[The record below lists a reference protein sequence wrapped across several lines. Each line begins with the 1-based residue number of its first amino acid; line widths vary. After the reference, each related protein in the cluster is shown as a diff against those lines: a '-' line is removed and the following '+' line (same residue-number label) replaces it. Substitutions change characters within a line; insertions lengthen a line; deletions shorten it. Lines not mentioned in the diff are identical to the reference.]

1 MLPHAHITLSELQR
15 LVKETLHERFALP
28 VWVSAE
34 ISEVKVNYS
43 GHCYLELVEK
53 GGDNGVPL
61 AQSRAVIWRTA
72 YSRIAGYFE
81 AETGQRLAAGIKILA
96 KVAVNYHELYGFS
109 LQITDIDPAYTLGDM
124 QRQRQQTIDCLR
136 KEGVWDMNREVGMP
150 AVVQRIAIVSS
161 ANAAGY
167 QDFCK
172 EIGKSPYRF
181 RLTLFDAFMQGAA
194 AEESIVAALCAV
206 ADRMEEFDAV
216 VIIRGGGSASDLN
229 CFNAYRLCTHVAQFP
244 LPVLTGIGHDKDTS
258 VADMVAHTAL
268 KTPTAVAGWL
278 VERMDTI
285 DAWLDNA
292 ALQLRDNVLVT
303 SRAQELRL
311 QELSSHLLFHAK
323 GLLRQR
329 GMALEQMRENLAA
342 SAGNFL
348 ARQASRLGN
357 AAELV
362 AGRSPER
369 ILRLGFAI
377 VRTGRQSRFLRR
389 TSRKRRHARHR
400 GRRWP
405 HRGHRSIHRNE
416 MTRAM
421 KEDTPFRIAFC
432 VLCHKYTPVLAEL
445 VHQLDAPGNGLFIH
459 VDGKAD
465 IGAFAALGKTGRV
478 CFVEP
483 RTKVYWGGFGMV
495 ESTLRL
501 FSATRD
507 GGFRYVVLISGD
519 TLPLYPAETIR
530 TVLREAYDRGR
541 QFISA
546 NPSITPEEADRI
558 RRRRFCPDKSTF
570 ARRLLRIAMKCTMRA
585 DNPFFDRLPPLEK
598 GSQWIAITDRM
609 RDFIFDYLAVHPDF
623 IPAFRYSHA
632 ADELFFHTLLGD
644 SPFAGHNANYSLVY
658 ANWSHPGAHP
668 KTLSTS
674 DLSQLSVLKSR
685 GGEIPRFS
693 PASSTTGWTSPAT
706 AKSCSGRELRLH
718 GKGTMRNSC

>member
-43 GHCYLELVEK
+43 GHCYLELIEK

-124 QRQRQQTIDCLR
+124 QRQRQQTIDCLH

-268 KTPTAVAGWL
+268 KNPDGGGRVAGGADGHDR
-278 VERMDTI
+278 RM
-285 DAWLDNA
+285 A
-292 ALQLRDNVLVT
+292 
-303 SRAQELRL
+303 
-311 QELSSHLLFHAK
+311 
-323 GLLRQR
+323 RQR
-329 GMALEQMRENLAA
+329 RPATARQRTGHLAGTGTAA
-342 SAGNFL
+342 SGAVQPPALPCQGAAQTTGDGPGADARNPRGQCREFPRTPGVP
-348 ARQASRLGN
+348 ARQCGRTGRRTLPGAYP
-357 AAELV
+357 AA
-362 AGRSPER
+362 G
-369 ILRLGFAI
+369 LRH
-377 VRTGRQSRFLRR
+377 RPHGRQSRFTPPHKSEKATRS
-389 TSRKRRHARHR
+389 TSRSPTAASRAPFNTPKRND
-400 GRRWP
+400 P
-405 HRGHRSIHRNE
+405 
-416 MTRAM
+416 AM

-558 RRRRFCPDKSTF
+558 RRRRFCPDKATF

-609 RDFIFDYLAVHPDF
+609 RDFIFDYLAAHPDF

-658 ANWSHPGAHP
+658 ADWSHPGAHP

-685 GGEIPRFS
+685 GGGNSPLFARKFDDGLDIARYREILF
-693 PASSTTGWTSPAT
+693 GQ
-706 AKSCSGRELRLH
+706 
-718 GKGTMRNSC
+718 GTKAAR

>member
-1 MLPHAHITLSELQR
+1 
-15 LVKETLHERFALP
+15 
-28 VWVSAE
+28 
-34 ISEVKVNYS
+34 
-43 GHCYLELVEK
+43 
-53 GGDNGVPL
+53 
-61 AQSRAVIWRTA
+61 
-72 YSRIAGYFE
+72 
-81 AETGQRLAAGIKILA
+81 
-96 KVAVNYHELYGFS
+96 
-109 LQITDIDPAYTLGDM
+109 
-124 QRQRQQTIDCLR
+124 
-136 KEGVWDMNREVGMP
+136 
-150 AVVQRIAIVSS
+150 
-161 ANAAGY
+161 
-167 QDFCK
+167 
-172 EIGKSPYRF
+172 
-181 RLTLFDAFMQGAA
+181 
-194 AEESIVAALCAV
+194 
-206 ADRMEEFDAV
+206 
-216 VIIRGGGSASDLN
+216 
-229 CFNAYRLCTHVAQFP
+229 
-244 LPVLTGIGHDKDTS
+244 
-258 VADMVAHTAL
+258 
-268 KTPTAVAGWL
+268 
-278 VERMDTI
+278 
-285 DAWLDNA
+285 
-292 ALQLRDNVLVT
+292 
-303 SRAQELRL
+303 
-311 QELSSHLLFHAK
+311 
-323 GLLRQR
+323 
-329 GMALEQMRENLAA
+329 
-342 SAGNFL
+342 
-348 ARQASRLGN
+348 
-357 AAELV
+357 
-362 AGRSPER
+362 
-369 ILRLGFAI
+369 
-377 VRTGRQSRFLRR
+377 
-389 TSRKRRHARHR
+389 
-400 GRRWP
+400 
-405 HRGHRSIHRNE
+405 

-421 KEDTPFRIAFC
+421 KENTPFRIAFC

-530 TVLREAYDRGR
+530 TV
-541 QFISA
+541 
-546 NPSITPEEADRI
+546 

-609 RDFIFDYLAVHPDF
+609 RDFIFDYLAAHPDF

-644 SPFAGHNANYSLVY
+644 SPFAGHNANYSLVH
-658 ANWSHPGAHP
+658 ADWSHPGAHP